1 MRFQRCIN
9 SSCLRPFQVNEFG
22 GHTAEFRG
30 YITCPH
36 CGHSLTAAAGS
47 VFLVHAMSPEEEA
60 KFNLD
65 HPFARELQLPTSG
78 VDNIVDNR
86 G

>member
-1 MRFQRCIN
+1 MRFQRCIH
-9 SSCLRPFQVNEFG
+9 SSCRRPFQVNEFG

-30 YITCPH
+30 TITCPH
-36 CGHSLTAAAGS
+36 CGHSVSAAAGS

-60 KFNLD
+60 AFNLD
-65 HPFARELQLPTSG
+65 FPSATESQLPTFG
-78 VDNIVDNR
+78 VDKVVDNW